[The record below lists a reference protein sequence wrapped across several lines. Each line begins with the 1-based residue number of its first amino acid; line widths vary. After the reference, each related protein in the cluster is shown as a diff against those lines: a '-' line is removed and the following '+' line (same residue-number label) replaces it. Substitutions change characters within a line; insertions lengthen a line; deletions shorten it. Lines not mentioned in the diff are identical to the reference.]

1 MALTKR
7 ARAAREVRRKQML
20 ARFRQAELSPVPV
33 LAVLLSLLTFGL
45 VTAAL

>member
-7 ARAAREVRRKQML
+7 ARSAREVRRARIL
-20 ARFRQAELSPVPV
+20 GRFRQAELNVLPM
-33 LAVLLSLLTFGL
+33 LAVLLALLTFGL